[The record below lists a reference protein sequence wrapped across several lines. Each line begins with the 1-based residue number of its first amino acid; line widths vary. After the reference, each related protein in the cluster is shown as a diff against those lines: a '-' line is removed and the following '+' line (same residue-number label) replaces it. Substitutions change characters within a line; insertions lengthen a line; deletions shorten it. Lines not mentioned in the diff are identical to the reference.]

1 MEPEAQLIAAQAAEE
16 LARQQATGPVDE
28 IQRGRM
34 AQQILQGAGQQA
46 QAREAQQQQ
55 GKFARERRVGD
66 TIAAAQAQAELDK
79 YRRETDRLSRAGQ
92 AIVGAGSAAF
102 GMYADELAKQEALKK
117 NLALAEQEGGVE
129 GAIKFLNQNPE
140 FDPGEETLQRLYA
153 GSEMGQQDAIDLA
166 DALEAQRVRTRGQ
179 VTKARTNRLFDRDI
193 ENLQAFEDAQSR
205 LAQSQGEV
213 GQEQIKFADAKAM
226 AALARADEAALAA
239 SKQREAEDAYLASIK
254 RQEEMFRQ
262 GMGQAPVV
270 PRPVGEVYSNAYPM
284 EREPT
289 PIVPLGIEGPIYEP
303 EMRTDAQILAER
315 VADARMQKI
324 AELGYDPALQ
334 MREEA
339 ILRENTPPPPLP
351 FEPEVVTPITQM
363 FPPALTSQEDADI
376 LELLR
381 LRQAERDKA
390 MLPDS
395 LIRAIRARQ
404 GL

>member
-1 MEPEAQLIAAQAAEE
+1 
-16 LARQQATGPVDE
+16 
-28 IQRGRM
+28 
-34 AQQILQGAGQQA
+34 
-46 QAREAQQQQ
+46 
-55 GKFARERRVGD
+55 
-66 TIAAAQAQAELDK
+66 
-79 YRRETDRLSRAGQ
+79 
-92 AIVGAGSAAF
+92 
-102 GMYADELAKQEALKK
+102 
-117 NLALAEQEGGVE
+117 
-129 GAIKFLNQNPE
+129 
-140 FDPGEETLQRLYA
+140 
-153 GSEMGQQDAIDLA
+153 
-166 DALEAQRVRTRGQ
+166 
-179 VTKARTNRLFDRDI
+179 
-193 ENLQAFEDAQSR
+193 
-205 LAQSQGEV
+205 
-213 GQEQIKFADAKAM
+213 
-226 AALARADEAALAA
+226 
-239 SKQREAEDAYLASIK
+239 
-254 RQEEMFRQ
+254 
-262 GMGQAPVV
+262 
-270 PRPVGEVYSNAYPM
+270 M

-315 VADARMQKI
+315 VANARMQKI

-376 LELLR
+376 VELLR